1 MYITKLECPIS
12 LLKSLLASCL
22 YLNSLSKTCIF
33 ALLKTFFYITLPA
46 ISILI
51 HCRSN
56 VFICPACNV
65 LLYSFGGG
73 FVSCSLSKK
82 CVYFPCLKRIAI
94 YTFPGYLYLIHCRQN
109 IFICPAKT
117 YCSIALRA
125 LYTII
130 HGRRNVLISPGL
142 EHIAL

>member
-1 MYITKLECPIS
+1 MSYLFAEKLTWELFIPQFVSKKYIYFS
-12 LLKSLLASCL
+12 LLRTYCFSFAGCL

-73 FVSCSLSKK
+73 FVFYSLSKK

-94 YTFPGYLYLIHCRQN
+94 YLSGLFIPYSLSTKYIYLPC
-109 IFICPAKT
+109 
-117 YCSIALRA
+117 
-125 LYTII
+125 
-130 HGRRNVLISPGL
+130 
-142 EHIAL
+142 